1 MKMNDELRNA
11 EKTNSEV
18 KGKTDTFSSGKN
30 PVALGPKFRKS
41 TRAINQRLR
50 LDGTTLEASETRE
63 KLIDGIRR
71 FLLPGHHTIK
81 EAYIKTLKKHFI
93 TNAELFDSSDVR
105 PLQEIADT
113 QYLPTVHQFTYL
125 YYKMKRMTNPTHR
138 NKIWRFRTP
147 CKIQNK

>member
-1 MKMNDELRNA
+1 MKMNDELRTA

-63 KLIDGIRR
+63 KLIDGIRG
-71 FLLPGHHTIK
+71 FLLPEHHTIK

-93 TNAELFDSSDVR
+93 TNAELFDSSDVG
-105 PLQEIADT
+105 PFQAVFEEKH
-113 QYLPTVHQFTYL
+113 LPTIHQFIYL
-125 YYKMKRMTNPTHR
+125 YYKIEKSDQPASP
-138 NKIWRFRTP
+138 KQDLAIS

>member
-1 MKMNDELRNA
+1 MNA

-50 LDGTTLEASETRE
+50 LDGTTLEASETRK
-63 KLIDGIRR
+63 KLIDGIRG

-93 TNAELFDSSDVR
+93 TNAELFDSSCIR
-105 PLQEIADT
+105 PFQAVFEEKH
-113 QYLPTVHQFTYL
+113 LPTIHQFIYL
-125 YYKMKRMTNPTHR
+125 YYKMTRMTNPTHR